1 VIAEKGYV
9 SDRRMQKWPGS
20 RLLPGQINSGEARS
34 SRYGRPLIRLMLSRN
49 VLSNPANRVF
59 RFRGCL
65 FAKELTRP
73 RTYSSPSTRTIPAS
87 AEDKALVTI
96 FDHPK
101 STFGSS
107 SFSTTGLFGHRSL
120 THPGALVALTDATL
134 IRAQLLTDRI
144 LRARESRQELH
155 LVVKNLDRLS
165 DLLCGVI
172 DLAELVQNAHP
183 ERLWIDAANFAHEK
197 LCNFMNVLNTHT
209 GLYAVRR

>member
-1 VIAEKGYV
+1 
-9 SDRRMQKWPGS
+9 M
-20 RLLPGQINSGEARS
+20 LPRNALS
-34 SRYGRPLIRLMLSRN
+34 S
-49 VLSNPANRVF
+49 PATRVF

-65 FAKELTRP
+65 FVKNEAR
-73 RTYSSPSTRTIPAS
+73 RYSVAPTLTIPAS
-87 AEDKALVTI
+87 VEDKALAAI
-96 FDHPK
+96 FDRPK
-101 STFGSS
+101 SSFGS

-120 THPGALVALTDATL
+120 THPAALIALTDATL

-144 LRARESRQELH
+144 LRSRESRGELL

-183 ERLWIDAANFAHEK
+183 ERLWVEAANFAHEK

-209 GLYAVRR
+209 GLYSVRRGYFRL